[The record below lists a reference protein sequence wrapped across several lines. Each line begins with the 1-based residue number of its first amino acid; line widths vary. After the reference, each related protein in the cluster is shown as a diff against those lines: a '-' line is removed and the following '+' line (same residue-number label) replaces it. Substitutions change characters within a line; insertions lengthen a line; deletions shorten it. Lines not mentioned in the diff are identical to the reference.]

1 MLIKKMLGCLEF
13 IHFKKNITVHYLF
26 TKYLDSIG
34 IQFENLKYCRFV
46 PKVLINYL
54 YKFLSK

>member
-1 MLIKKMLGCLEF
+1 MLGCLEF